1 MGVEG
6 AYTSYGDYYMKVTNR
21 DLSNIMLELQDIE
34 QLYKAQGNKEG
45 VKRVKKL
52 ITKFYAIMTGRA
64 EFA

>member
-1 MGVEG
+1 
-6 AYTSYGDYYMKVTNR
+6 MKVTNR